1 MFKVPISPAL
11 CASCVSIMVLVNGA
25 VWASDYVER
34 ATASPSA
41 YWSSRVLA
49 RSASPQT
56 TPVNRP
62 GLTTQVFQPDR
73 VAPYPPSPAKA
84 KFASQN
90 LEIVPEVIPPGE
102 PVYHLEDSEEGQVEY
117 LPSVSAEVA
126 YDDCR
131 SGYCEAPCYGCF
143 PFGPWIQHLN
153 VFAGAHGFKGT
164 ADLGRNGNFGL
175 HEGLNFSAPLGGPW
189 NIGYQVGV
197 QVAHSDF
204 AGHQT
209 LTWFGENQ
217 ITNASRAQM
226 FFTAGLFRRPECDR
240 WQWSVLF
247 DWMHDD
253 YYVDSDLLQIRHE
266 ISFFIDDQREIGYM
280 GMYGVKD
287 DSLLLRDNGEQGR
300 VYLNLSVLDRYAM
313 FYRWHFCRGGEGR
326 FWAGVSGYGDGLIG
340 GDLLLPLDRS
350 LALEANFAYL
360 APNTGKGADGQ
371 RDEHWSLSIGLV
383 WYPGRPV
390 DEAVAD
396 LFRSVQGVAD
406 NTSMMFHGRLGT
418 SP

>member
-1 MFKVPISPAL
+1 MIRIS
-11 CASCVSIMVLVNGA
+11 VSRVLWVFTITLILLGGGNLRA
-25 VWASDYVER
+25 ADYVER
-34 ATASPSA
+34 ATGSPAA
-41 YWSSRVLA
+41 YWSSRVLGGGA
-49 RSASPQT
+49 LSQGPAVKR
-56 TPVNRP
+56 PVVSQR
-62 GLTTQVFQPDR
+62 VFEPDR
-73 VAPYPPSPAKA
+73 TVSSSPSVSRM
-84 KFASQN
+84 KFVSQ
-90 LEIVPEVIPPGE
+90 EMEAGPEVIPPGE
-102 PVYHLEDSEEGQVEY
+102 PVYHLEEPESGDV
-117 LPSVSAEVA
+117 VDSAEIPIEGA
-126 YDDCR
+126 YGGCS
-131 SGYCEAPCYGCF
+131 SGYCEVPCDGCF
-143 PFGPWIQHLN
+143 LFGPWIQHLS
-153 VFAGAHGFKGT
+153 VFAGAHGFKST

-175 HEGLNFSAPLGGPW
+175 HEGLNYSAPLGGPW

-197 QVAHSDF
+197 QVVHSDF

-209 LTWFGENQ
+209 LTWYGQDE
-217 ITNASRAQM
+217 ITEASRAQM

-253 YYVDSDLLQIRHE
+253 YYVDSDLLQVRHE

-287 DSLLLRDNGEQGR
+287 DVLLLHDDGEQAR
-300 VYLNLSVLDRYAM
+300 RYLDLSVLDRYAM

-340 GDLLLPLDRS
+340 GDVLLPLDRS

-360 APNTGKGADGQ
+360 APNSGKGLDGQ
-371 RDEHWSLSIGLV
+371 MDEHWSLSIGLV

-390 DEAVAD
+390 DEAVSD

-406 NTSMMFHGRLGT
+406 NTSMMFHGVTRIA
-418 SP
+418 P

>member
-1 MFKVPISPAL
+1 MFRVSM
-11 CASCVSIMVLVNGA
+11 SCVLWAFGASAVLLVGSPLAAN
-25 VWASDYVER
+25 DYVER
-34 ATASPSA
+34 ATGTPAA
-41 YWSSRVLA
+41 YWSSRVLGRTA
-49 RSASPQT
+49 TSQGSTISR
-56 TPVNRP
+56 PVVTN
-62 GLTTQVFQPDR
+62 QVFQPDR
-73 VAPYPPSPAKA
+73 VASYPPTSLRTR
-84 KFASQN
+84 FASQEAEG
-90 LEIVPEVIPPGE
+90 LPEVIPPGE
-102 PVYHLEDSEEGQVEY
+102 PVYHLETPETVEFEGMPPMSSDG
-117 LPSVSAEVA
+117 LSG
-126 YDDCR
+126 DCG
-131 SGYCEAPCYGCF
+131 SGYCGAPCYGCF

-175 HEGLNFSAPLGGPW
+175 HEGLNYSAPLGGPW

-197 QVAHSDF
+197 QVVHSDF

-209 LTWFGENQ
+209 LTWFGQ
-217 ITNASRAQM
+217 DQVTNASRAQM

-253 YYVDSDLLQIRHE
+253 YYVDSDLLQVRHE

-287 DSLLLRDNGEQGR
+287 DSLLLRDYGEQER
-300 VYLNLSVLDRYAM
+300 LYLNLSVLDRYAM

-340 GDLLLPLDRS
+340 GDVLLPLDRS

-360 APNTGKGADGQ
+360 APNSGRGVDGQ
-371 RDEHWSLSIGLV
+371 RDEHWSVSIGLV

-390 DEAVAD
+390 DEALGD

-406 NTSMMFHGRLGT
+406 NTSMMFHGRTGT

>member
-1 MFKVPISPAL
+1 MFKDMIARLLWACFMSF
-11 CASCVSIMVLVNGA
+11 MLVGDRIA
-25 VWASDYVER
+25 WATDYVTR
-34 ATASPSA
+34 ATGSPSA
-41 YWSSRVLA
+41 YWSSRVLG
-49 RSASPQT
+49 
-56 TPVNRP
+56 RP
-62 GLTTQVFQPDR
+62 TSTGKVIDSRPIVTSQVLQPDR
-73 VAPYPPSPAKA
+73 ATEYSIQTPRTRFISENIQP
-84 KFASQN
+84 
-90 LEIVPEVIPPGE
+90 VPEMIPPGE
-102 PVYHLEDSEEGQVEY
+102 PITPVEGVEDGEY
-117 LPSVSAEVA
+117 LDSAFVPVE
-126 YDDCR
+126 DNLLSCG
-131 SGYCEAPCYGCF
+131 SGYCEGACYGCF
-143 PFGPWIQHLN
+143 PFGPWIQHLS

-175 HEGLNFSAPLGGPW
+175 HEGLNYSAPLGGPW

-197 QVAHSDF
+197 QVVHSDF

-209 LTWFGENQ
+209 LTWYGQDQ

-266 ISFFIDDQREIGYM
+266 ISFFLDDQREIGYM

-287 DSLLLRDNGEQGR
+287 DLLLLRDGNEQER
-300 VYLNLSVLDRYAM
+300 RYLDLSVLDRYAM

-340 GDLLLPLDRS
+340 GDVLLPLDRS

-360 APNTGKGADGQ
+360 APNTGTGADGQ
-371 RDEHWSLSIGLV
+371 MDEHWSLSIGLV

-390 DEAVAD
+390 DEALGD

-406 NTSMMFHGRLGT
+406 NTSMMFHGRIRN